1 MTPKRFDLMSD
12 LEKMAMEDI
21 AFYHSEYGK
30 KALLFNT
37 KSDLECSVY
46 TPSRNSIYYSKAV
59 TDYWSNYF
67 DERP

>member
-1 MTPKRFDLMSD
+1 MTPKSFELMSD
-12 LEKMAMEDI
+12 LEKMVLEDV
-21 AFYHSEYGK
+21 ASYQSEQGR
-30 KALLFNT
+30 ALLFNT

-46 TPSRNSIYYSKAV
+46 TPLRNSIYYSKAV